1 MVRVE
6 EREPGRKEG
15 GGDGGREG
23 RGGNE
28 IGTGSNK
35 LLMSVQLYE
44 RM

>member
-6 EREPGRKEG
+6 EREPERKEEEGREEG
-15 GGDGGREG
+15 GG
-23 RGGNE
+23 NE
-28 IGTGSNK
+28 TGTGSNK